1 MCKSADN
8 PDCSLGDSPWLLQL
22 SVHSPEQSL
31 VIVNEG
37 GDLLLREG
45 IAGAGAVELVETLH
59 TGQTREDVALAIVS
73 IQAEGEGEEEDLEVM
88 DIIIHE
94 RALVLGGID
103 AECSKAMLEM
113 EE

>member
-22 SVHSPEQSL
+22 SVHSPQQSL

-45 IAGAGAVELVETLH
+45 IAGAGAVELVEPLH

-73 IQAEGEGEEEDLEVM
+73 IQAEGEGEEQDLEVM
-88 DIIIHE
+88 VIHE
-94 RALVLGGID
+94 RVLVLGED
-103 AECSKAMLEM
+103 CSRIQQSNT
-113 EE
+113 